1 MMEEEFYSTIKL
13 TSGEEL
19 ISKVCY
25 LPEENSL
32 LLDRPLLV
40 EKHIQKK
47 HGKQVEGFIL
57 KEWILST
64 YETMLVIKM
73 ESVITLTEAD
83 DSIKE
88 FYINNLHRIKHID
101 GGTYDDP
108 IRISPENFSKRMG
121 YLGSIQKTKK
131 LLEEIYK
138 KS

>member
-13 TSGEEL
+13 VSGEEL

-25 LPEENSL
+25 LPEEHSL
-32 LLDRPLLV
+32 LLDRPFLV

-47 HGKQVEGFIL
+47 HGKQIEGFIL

-83 DSIKE
+83 TSIKE
-88 FYINNLHRIKHID
+88 FYISNLDRVKSID
-101 GGTYDDP
+101 GGSYDDH
-108 IRISPENFSKRMG
+108 IRISPQNFSKRMG
-121 YLGSIQKTKK
+121 YLGSIQKTKH

-138 KS
+138 RS